1 MNTASYFRGSLACR
15 MHINLASEDIM
26 KNIIMIIVIAITAVA
41 FINCNYTPTDE
52 EIAYCNENP
61 DNCTLGDEIVLDNG
75 TALAKGTGGTQAPAS
90 DYKITGGTGIKATEY
105 KITGGTG
112 KAETVQ

>member
-1 MNTASYFRGSLACR
+1 
-15 MHINLASEDIM
+15 M

-41 FINCNYTPTDE
+41 FINCNYSPTDE

-75 TALAKGTGGTQAPAS
+75 TALAKDIGGNARPISSSLAK
-90 DYKITGGTGIKATEY
+90 DIGGNAKPTSAVAY
-105 KITGGTG
+105 
-112 KAETVQ
+112 